1 MTEGALAVRPCSRCG
16 RPIDCC
22 EFCDAADCRTPIC
35 YGCVQVAL
43 GQAIPQLHAHG
54 G

>member
-1 MTEGALAVRPCSRCG
+1 MTERALVVQSCSGCG

-22 EFCDAADCRTPIC
+22 EFCDAADCGTPIC
-35 YGCVQVAL
+35 HGCVRVVL
-43 GQAIPQLHAHG
+43 GQAVPQPHPHG

>member
-1 MTEGALAVRPCSRCG
+1 MTERTPVVERCSRCH

-22 EFCDAADCRTPIC
+22 EFCDATDCRTPIC
-35 YGCVQVAL
+35 YRCLGVAL
-43 GQAIPQLHAHG
+43 GQTVPQPHTHG

>member
-1 MTEGALAVRPCSRCG
+1 MTEQTLVVQRCSRCH

-22 EFCDAADCRTPIC
+22 EFCDAPDCRTLIC
-35 YGCVQVAL
+35 YRCLGVAL
-43 GQAIPQLHAHG
+43 GQAIPQPHAHG